1 MKIVSYLI
9 AAALAFF
16 GFVFLVGSQG
26 QFMRIGFG
34 IILLIAA
41 GAFVY
46 MARMRPQQNQTT
58 IVQKIDLSG
67 DVDLEQIRCQ
77 NCDAPLSEK
86 SINVEAGAIFVN
98 CEYCGASYQFE
109 EKPKW

>member
-26 QFMRIGFG
+26 QASRIGFAL
-34 IILLIAA
+34 ILLIAA
-41 GAFVY
+41 GGFVY
-46 MARMRPQQNQTT
+46 LARMQPQQQQTT

-67 DVDLEQIRCQ
+67 DVDIEQIRCQ
-77 NCDAPLSEK
+77 NCDAPLSED

>member
-26 QFMRIGFG
+26 QIMRIIFAL
-34 IILLIAA
+34 ILLAAA
-41 GAFVY
+41 GGFVY
-46 MARMRPQQNQTT
+46 MARMRPQHNQTT

-67 DVDLEQIRCQ
+67 DVNLEQIRCQ
-77 NCDAPLSEK
+77 NCDAPLSDK
-86 SINVEAGAIFVN
+86 SIRVEAGAIFVN
-98 CEYCGASYQFE
+98 CEFCGASYQFE

>member
-1 MKIVSYLI
+1 MKIISYLI
-9 AAALAFF
+9 AAALVFF

-26 QFMRIGFG
+26 ELLRIGFG
-34 IILLIAA
+34 IILLLAA
-41 GAFVY
+41 GGFVY
-46 MARMRPQQNQTT
+46 MALMRPQTNETT
-58 IVQKIDLSG
+58 VVQQIDLSG
-67 DVDLEQIRCQ
+67 DVNLEQIRCE

>member
-16 GFVFLVGSQG
+16 GFVFLAGSQG
-26 QFMRIGFG
+26 QIMRIIFA
-34 IILLIAA
+34 IILLAAA
-41 GAFVY
+41 GGFVY
-46 MARMRPQQNQTT
+46 MARMRPQKHETT

-77 NCDAPLSEK
+77 NCNAPLGED
-86 SINVEAGAIFVN
+86 SIRVEAGAVFVN